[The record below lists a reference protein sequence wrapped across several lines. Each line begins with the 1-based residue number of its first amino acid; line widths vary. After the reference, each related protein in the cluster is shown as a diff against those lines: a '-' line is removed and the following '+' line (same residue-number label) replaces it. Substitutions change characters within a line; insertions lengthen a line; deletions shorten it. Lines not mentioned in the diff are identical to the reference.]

1 MCVHVLLYSDLEP
14 LWQSGGQQSHRQQ
27 SDQDQ
32 LPPHARADWSWLA
45 VCRLSAGQC
54 CFNTCPDGS
63 SQHVLIQQMHK
74 RICCIMSK
82 YRERGNLNQQDAF
95 KNKDFHF
102 HTWRRSFDCHLNRF
116 KEERSA
122 NTANKNRES
131 ILHVCGRLKC
141 VIFITKQTMSGN
153 KWVPLLNRHA
163 ENDPDGPHE
172 RGFTLNHIKCPSF
185 PFNVELHRRSN
196 NYKVSKQRVFHIPL
210 HNRMQ
215 SGQKKTKKNNNHQ
228 TFIL

>member
-1 MCVHVLLYSDLEP
+1 MCCCTLIWSRCDRVEVNRATDSRAIRISYLLTLVLTDPGSLC
-14 LWQSGGQQSHRQQ
+14 
-27 SDQDQ
+27 
-32 LPPHARADWSWLA
+32 A
-45 VCRLSAGQC
+45 VCQRANAASTHAWMGRV
-54 CFNTCPDGS
+54 NTCWY
-63 SQHVLIQQMHK
+63 
-74 RICCIMSK
+74 SK
-82 YRERGNLNQQDAF
+82 CTNTYAVSCLNIGRGEIWTSKMRSKIKISIFIPEDEASIV
-95 KNKDFHF
+95 
-102 HTWRRSFDCHLNRF
+102 TWIDL

-215 SGQKKTKKNNNHQ
+215 SGQKKTKKIQ
-228 TFIL
+228 